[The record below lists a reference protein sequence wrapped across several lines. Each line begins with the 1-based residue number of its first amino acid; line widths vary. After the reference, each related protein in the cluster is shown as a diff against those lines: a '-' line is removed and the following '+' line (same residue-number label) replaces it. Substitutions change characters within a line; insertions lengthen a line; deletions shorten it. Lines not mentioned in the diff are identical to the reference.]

1 MPREQST
8 YERESNDT
16 ARRVVMKSM
25 VTRIVA
31 VLMVGALT
39 GIVAFAKV
47 HKQRVTFEN
56 DIKVNGTLVKKGN
69 YEVKFDDESGQLT
82 IAKNGKTVVQA
93 MAKVEAREKKANDFQ
108 LRSTVNGDETQL
120 TGVTFNGSDKDI
132 VITASGAS
140 TTGGSN

>member
-1 MPREQST
+1 
-8 YERESNDT
+8 
-16 ARRVVMKSM
+16 MKSIVSRM
-25 VTRIVA
+25 VAI
-31 VLMVGALT
+31 LMVGALT
-39 GIVAFAKV
+39 GVVAFAKV

-69 YEVKFDDESGQLT
+69 YEVKFDDETGQLT

-120 TGVTFNGSDKDI
+120 TGVTFGGSDKDV
-132 VITASGAS
+132 VITDGGAT
-140 TTGGSN
+140 TTGSN